1 CRRRA
6 FRRRCVLRQDRD
18 GRRGAHAEALP
29 PARPGPRLRHSQAQ
43 LPGATGARGPRED
56 AGGGAACR
64 SGETGQGG
72 ARNEIREGRKAGQ
85 GRSEGRQGREEH
97 EGRAEK
103 GGRKEQ
109 AGEEAGEDAEK
120 GREVR
125 GIVLG
130 QKTHP
135 IGFRLGVIRTW
146 DSRWF
151 AKKDYADWLMEDQQ
165 IRRYIRTRLK
175 KAGIAHIEIERAPKK
190 VSINIHAA
198 RPGMVIGRKGSEVD
212 KLRDELHHLTEKKS
226 VYLNIVEVKKPEKN
240 AQLVAEHI
248 ALQLEQRVAFRRAMK
263 KTISS
268 AMRMGVKGI
277 RVK

>member
-1 CRRRA
+1 
-6 FRRRCVLRQDRD
+6 
-18 GRRGAHAEALP
+18 
-29 PARPGPRLRHSQAQ
+29 
-43 LPGATGARGPRED
+43 
-56 AGGGAACR
+56 
-64 SGETGQGG
+64 
-72 ARNEIREGRKAGQ
+72 
-85 GRSEGRQGREEH
+85 
-97 EGRAEK
+97 
-103 GGRKEQ
+103 
-109 AGEEAGEDAEK
+109 
-120 GREVR
+120 
-125 GIVLG
+125 LG

-151 AKKDYADWLMEDQQ
+151 AKKEYADWLMEDQQ
-165 IRRYIRTRLK
+165 IRRYIRQRLK

-212 KLRDELHHLTEKKS
+212 KLRDELSHLTGNKS

-248 ALQLEQRVAFRRAMK
+248 AMQLEQRVSFRRAMK

-268 AMRMGVKGI
+268 AVRMGVKGI
-277 RVK
+277 RVKCGGRLGGAEMARVEQYREGRVPLHTLRADIDYATSTARTTFGAIGVKVWIYNGDIWPGDVKRLAEEREGVNPDGAGA

>member
-1 CRRRA
+1 
-6 FRRRCVLRQDRD
+6 
-18 GRRGAHAEALP
+18 
-29 PARPGPRLRHSQAQ
+29 
-43 LPGATGARGPRED
+43 
-56 AGGGAACR
+56 
-64 SGETGQGG
+64 
-72 ARNEIREGRKAGQ
+72 
-85 GRSEGRQGREEH
+85 
-97 EGRAEK
+97 
-103 GGRKEQ
+103 
-109 AGEEAGEDAEK
+109 
-120 GREVR
+120 
-125 GIVLG
+125 LG

-151 AKKDYADWLMEDQQ
+151 AKKEYADWLMEDQQ
-165 IRRYIRTRLK
+165 IRRYIRQRLK

-212 KLRDELHHLTEKKS
+212 KLRDELSHLTGNKS

-248 ALQLEQRVAFRRAMK
+248 AMQLEQRVSFRRAMK

-268 AMRMGVKGI
+268 AVRMGVKGI
-277 RVK
+277 KVKCGGRLGGAEMARVKQYREGRVPLHTLRADIDYATSTARTTFGAIGVKVWIYNGDIWPGDVKRLAEEREGVNPDGAGA

>member
-1 CRRRA
+1 M
-6 FRRRCVLRQDRD
+6 
-18 GRRGAHAEALP
+18 
-29 PARPGPRLRHSQAQ
+29 
-43 LPGATGARGPRED
+43 
-56 AGGGAACR
+56 
-64 SGETGQGG
+64 
-72 ARNEIREGRKAGQ
+72 
-85 GRSEGRQGREEH
+85 
-97 EGRAEK
+97 
-103 GGRKEQ
+103 
-109 AGEEAGEDAEK
+109 
-120 GREVR
+120 
-125 GIVLG
+125 G

-151 AKKDYADWLMEDQQ
+151 AKKEYADWLMEDQK
-165 IRRYIRTRLK
+165 IRQYIRARLK
-175 KAGIAHIEIERAPKK
+175 KAGIASIEIERAPKK

-212 KLRDELHHLTEKKS
+212 KLRDELHHLTEKS

-277 RVK
+277 KVRCGGRLGGSEMARVEQYREGRVPLHTLRADIDYATATARTTFGAIGVKVWIFNGEIFPADARRAAAEREAVSSDGAGA

>member
-1 CRRRA
+1 
-6 FRRRCVLRQDRD
+6 
-18 GRRGAHAEALP
+18 
-29 PARPGPRLRHSQAQ
+29 
-43 LPGATGARGPRED
+43 
-56 AGGGAACR
+56 
-64 SGETGQGG
+64 
-72 ARNEIREGRKAGQ
+72 
-85 GRSEGRQGREEH
+85 
-97 EGRAEK
+97 
-103 GGRKEQ
+103 
-109 AGEEAGEDAEK
+109 
-120 GREVR
+120 
-125 GIVLG
+125 LG

-151 AKKDYADWLMEDQQ
+151 AKKEYADWLMEDQR
-165 IRRYIRTRLK
+165 IRRYIRQRLK

-212 KLRDELHHLTEKKS
+212 KLRDELSHLTGNKS

-248 ALQLEQRVAFRRAMK
+248 AMQLEQRVSFRRAMK

-268 AMRMGVKGI
+268 AVRMGVKGI
-277 RVK
+277 KVKCGGRLGGAEMARVEQYREGRVPLHTLRADIDYATSTARTTFGAIGVKVWIYNGDIWPSDVKRLAEEREGVNPDGAGA

>member
-1 CRRRA
+1 
-6 FRRRCVLRQDRD
+6 
-18 GRRGAHAEALP
+18 
-29 PARPGPRLRHSQAQ
+29 
-43 LPGATGARGPRED
+43 
-56 AGGGAACR
+56 
-64 SGETGQGG
+64 
-72 ARNEIREGRKAGQ
+72 
-85 GRSEGRQGREEH
+85 
-97 EGRAEK
+97 
-103 GGRKEQ
+103 
-109 AGEEAGEDAEK
+109 
-120 GREVR
+120 
-125 GIVLG
+125 LG

-151 AKKDYADWLMEDQQ
+151 AKKEYADWLMEDQR
-165 IRRYIRTRLK
+165 IRQYIRARLK
-175 KAGIAHIEIERAPKK
+175 KAGIASIEIERAPKK

-212 KLRDELHHLTEKKS
+212 KLRDELHHLTEKS

-277 RVK
+277 KVRCGGRLGGSEMARVEQYREGRVPLHTLRADIDYATATARTTFGAIGVKVWIFNGEIFPADARRAAAEREAVSSDGPGA

>member
-1 CRRRA
+1 M
-6 FRRRCVLRQDRD
+6 
-18 GRRGAHAEALP
+18 
-29 PARPGPRLRHSQAQ
+29 
-43 LPGATGARGPRED
+43 
-56 AGGGAACR
+56 
-64 SGETGQGG
+64 
-72 ARNEIREGRKAGQ
+72 
-85 GRSEGRQGREEH
+85 
-97 EGRAEK
+97 
-103 GGRKEQ
+103 
-109 AGEEAGEDAEK
+109 
-120 GREVR
+120 
-125 GIVLG
+125 G

-151 AKKDYADWLMEDQQ
+151 AKKEYADWLMEDQR
-165 IRRYIRTRLK
+165 IRQYIRARLK
-175 KAGIAHIEIERAPKK
+175 KAGIASIEIERAPKK

-212 KLRDELHHLTEKKS
+212 KLRDELHHLTEKS

-277 RVK
+277 KVRCGGRYGVTARPVAKRRRLRANAGPARTAYTPLFGCGASTRLATSPAANTSACDRLCKVGPVSM

>member
-1 CRRRA
+1 M
-6 FRRRCVLRQDRD
+6 
-18 GRRGAHAEALP
+18 
-29 PARPGPRLRHSQAQ
+29 
-43 LPGATGARGPRED
+43 
-56 AGGGAACR
+56 
-64 SGETGQGG
+64 
-72 ARNEIREGRKAGQ
+72 
-85 GRSEGRQGREEH
+85 
-97 EGRAEK
+97 
-103 GGRKEQ
+103 
-109 AGEEAGEDAEK
+109 
-120 GREVR
+120 
-125 GIVLG
+125 G

-212 KLRDELHHLTEKKS
+212 KLRDELHHLTDKKS

-277 RVK
+277 RVKCGGRLGGSEMARVEQYREGRVPLHTLRADIDYATATARTTFGAIGVKVWVYNGDIYPSDLKKGTEDREAVEGDGSRT

>member
-1 CRRRA
+1 M
-6 FRRRCVLRQDRD
+6 
-18 GRRGAHAEALP
+18 
-29 PARPGPRLRHSQAQ
+29 
-43 LPGATGARGPRED
+43 
-56 AGGGAACR
+56 
-64 SGETGQGG
+64 
-72 ARNEIREGRKAGQ
+72 
-85 GRSEGRQGREEH
+85 
-97 EGRAEK
+97 
-103 GGRKEQ
+103 
-109 AGEEAGEDAEK
+109 
-120 GREVR
+120 
-125 GIVLG
+125 G

-151 AKKDYADWLMEDQQ
+151 AKKEYADWLMEDQR
-165 IRRYIRTRLK
+165 IRQYIRARLK
-175 KAGIAHIEIERAPKK
+175 KAGIASIEIERAPKK

-212 KLRDELHHLTEKKS
+212 KLRDELHHLTEKS

-277 RVK
+277 KVRCGGRLGGSEMARVEQYREGRVPLHTLRADIDYATATARTTFGAIGVKVWIFNGEIFPADARRAAAEREAVSSDGPGA